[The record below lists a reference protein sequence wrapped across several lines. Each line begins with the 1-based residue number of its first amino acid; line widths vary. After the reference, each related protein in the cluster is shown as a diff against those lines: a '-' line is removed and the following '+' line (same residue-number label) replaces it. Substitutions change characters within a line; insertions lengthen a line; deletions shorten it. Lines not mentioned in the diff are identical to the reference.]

1 MAFAIHLKRSAEKEL
16 DNFPS
21 DIYKKV
27 ICRIISLKDNPRPR
41 GVKKL
46 TGKNWYRLRVGDY
59 RILYTINSEH
69 KRIDIYSVAHRKEV
83 YRWTWKVVASQRL
96 KFNLYRVS
104 HKWGLSHFS

>member
-27 ICRIISLKDNPRPR
+27 IRRIISLKDNPRPR

-46 TGKNWYRLRVGDY
+46 TGKN
-59 RILYTINSEH
+59 
-69 KRIDIYSVAHRKEV
+69 
-83 YRWTWKVVASQRL
+83 
-96 KFNLYRVS
+96 
-104 HKWGLSHFS
+104 